1 MPDVTVKISVL
12 ELLENEPRRYS
23 DLVRDLG
30 RPDKTIYV
38 ALTGLAESKFI
49 SKDEEGKYGLTDG
62 GRRELER
69 IRFVRVAEEEDDLTI
84 IANTRL
90 AIALGRCY
98 DLLFDLHYILLRK
111 LRGLKVDDRSRVK
124 EKLVVIRNLLLK
136 YNPSLKREELEKS
149 ESKGA
154 EIRLTELLSGGIL
167 WEKRFIKWGLKD
179 RYLHLLNL
187 TKELPEGPVKD
198 EMLGSLALFREV
210 ATKLDSSLKDLV
222 PPSEDAHEV
231 D

>member
-1 MPDVTVKISVL
+1 MVEVTVRVSML
-12 ELLENEPRRYS
+12 ELLEKESRRYS
-23 DLVRDLG
+23 DLVRDLE

-38 ALTGLAESKFI
+38 ALTGLLEGKFI
-49 SKDEEGKYGLTDG
+49 SKDDEGRYGLTDA

-69 IRFVRVAEEEDDLTI
+69 IRFVRVAGEEDDLGI
-84 IANTRL
+84 IANTRM

-98 DLLFDLHYILLRK
+98 DLLFDLRYLLSRTVK
-111 LRGLKVDDRSRVK
+111 GSNGEDRSRVK

-136 YNPSLKREELEKS
+136 YNPSLKREELEKN
-149 ESKGA
+149 ESKGT

-187 TKELPEGPVKD
+187 AKELPEGPAKD
-198 EMLGSLALFREV
+198 EISSSLALFRNI
-210 ATKLDSSLKDLV
+210 AGKLDASLRELE
-222 PPSEDAHEV
+222 PTSEHAA
-231 D
+231 

>member
-1 MPDVTVKISVL
+1 MTDVTVKVSVL
-12 ELLENEPRRYS
+12 ELLEKEPRRYS
-23 DLVRDLG
+23 DVVKDLG

-38 ALTGLAESKFI
+38 ALTGLAESKLI
-49 SKDEEGKYGLTDG
+49 SKDEEGKYGLTDA

-69 IRFVRVAEEEDDLTI
+69 IRFVRVAGEEDDLAI

-98 DLLFDLHYILLRK
+98 DLLFDLRYLLSRTLK
-111 LRGLKVDDRSRVK
+111 GLDDEDRSRVR

-136 YNPSLKREELEKS
+136 YNPSLKREELERS
-149 ESKGA
+149 ESKGS

-198 EMLGSLALFREV
+198 EISGSLALFRDV
-210 ATKLDSSLKDLV
+210 ARNLDTSLGELG
-222 PPSEDAHEV
+222 PSAESAT
-231 D
+231 

>member
-1 MPDVTVKISVL
+1 MPEPTVKIAVL
-12 ELLENEPRRYS
+12 ELLEKEHKRYS

-38 ALTGLAESKFI
+38 ALTGLAESNFI
-49 SKDEEGKYGLTDG
+49 SKDEEGKYGLTDA

-69 IRFVRVAEEEDDLTI
+69 IRFVRVAEEEDDVAI

-98 DLLFDLHYILLRK
+98 DLLFDLRHLLSRT
-111 LRGLKVDDRSRVK
+111 LKGVDNGDRSRVR
-124 EKLVVIRNLLLK
+124 EKQVVIRNLLLK

-149 ESKGA
+149 ESKGT

-187 TKELPEGPVKD
+187 AKELPEGAVKD
-198 EMLGSLALFREV
+198 ELLNSLASFREV
-210 ATKLDSSLKDLV
+210 AVKLDISLKELEA
-222 PPSEDAHEV
+222 PAERGA
-231 D
+231 

>member
-1 MPDVTVKISVL
+1 MTDVTVKVSVL
-12 ELLENEPRRYS
+12 ELLEKEPRRYS
-23 DLVRDLG
+23 DVVKDLG

-38 ALTGLAESKFI
+38 ALTGLAESKLV
-49 SKDEEGKYGLTDG
+49 SKDGEGKYVLTDA

-69 IRFVRVAEEEDDLTI
+69 IRFVRVAGEEDDLAI

-98 DLLFDLHYILLRK
+98 DLLFDLRYLLSRTFK
-111 LRGLKVDDRSRVK
+111 GLDDEDRSRVR
-124 EKLVVIRNLLLK
+124 EKLVIIRNLLLK
-136 YNPSLKREELEKS
+136 YNPSLKREELERS
-149 ESKGA
+149 ESKGT

-198 EMLGSLALFREV
+198 EISGSLALFRDV
-210 ATKLDSSLKDLV
+210 ARKLDTSLGELG
-222 PPSEDAHEV
+222 PSAESAT
-231 D
+231 